1 MRLAVNHYGPEGSF
15 SGHSFIELIDGT
27 VPAEAFRGRV
37 VVVGATGTGIG
48 DTFASPYTA
57 RLPGL
62 ESFATVL
69 DNILTA
75 RWLVRTDR
83 VVGSADERR
92 VGKEGARP
100 GRFRGAP
107 TK

>member
-62 ESFATVL
+62 EYFATVL
-69 DNILTA
+69 DNILTE
-75 RWLVRTDR
+75 RLLVRTDR
-83 VVGSADERR
+83 VAVVDLVALLGIGRAAGR
-92 VGKEGARP
+92 EGVCNRW
-100 GRFRGAP
+100 
-107 TK
+107 